1 MQLELMHESIDD
13 ALGFLVQALGGAK
26 KVGAAMR
33 PELPVDQSAAWVR
46 DCLNTTRR
54 ERFTPAQVMWLLRA
68 GRQAGVHSAMH
79 FIASEAGYCPPA
91 PIEPD
96 DEPAELQRE
105 FIAAQE
111 RMAKLVSR
119 MERAGVL
126 RSVA

>member
-1 MQLELMHESIDD
+1 MPGQTRPRRS
-13 ALGFLVQALGGAK
+13 FLAQSLGGSK
-26 KVGAAMR
+26 KIGAAMR

-46 DCLNTTRR
+46 DCLNITRR

-68 GRQAGVHSAMH
+68 GRQAGVHSAMQ
-79 FIASEAGYCPPA
+79 FIAAEAGYCA
-91 PIEPD
+91 PTPLEPD
-96 DEPAELQRE
+96 DERAELQRE
-105 FIAAQE
+105 FIAAQD

>member
-1 MQLELMHESIDD
+1 MPGQTRPRRS
-13 ALGFLVQALGGAK
+13 FLAQALGGSK
-26 KVGAAMR
+26 KIGAAMR

-46 DCLNTTRR
+46 DCLNITRR

-68 GRQAGVHSAMH
+68 GRQAGVHLAMQ
-79 FIASEAGYCPPA
+79 FIAAEAWYCA
-91 PIEPD
+91 PTPLEPD
-96 DEPAELQRE
+96 DERAELQRE

>member
-13 ALGFLVQALGGAK
+13 ALGFLVQALGGSK
-26 KVGAAMR
+26 KIGAAMR

-68 GRQAGVHSAMH
+68 GRNAGVHSAMS
-79 FIASEAGYCPPA
+79 FLAAECGYTDPA
-91 PIEPD
+91 PLDPE
-96 DEPAELQRE
+96 DEKAALQRE
-105 FIAAQE
+105 FIAAE
-111 RMAKLVSR
+111 ARLAKLVDHMTR
-119 MERAGVL
+119 KGLL